1 MNTLQINTFLSKY
14 SCFLGTFSRDF
25 LPRKYIRK
33 RPCALIVNT
42 DESTK
47 PGEHWISLFLTKSNK
62 AEYFDSFGFYPL
74 HKEIYKFLEINR
86 IKTLVYN
93 TEQLQDYSS
102 KTCGAYCVLFVKFRC
117 LNLSFCD
124 VINLFSTNRINNDL
138 KASLSLL
145 L

>member
-47 PGEHWISLFLTKSNK
+47 PFEHWISLFLIKSNK
-62 AEYFDSFGFYPL
+62 AKYFDSFCF
-74 HKEIYKFLEINR
+74 
-86 IKTLVYN
+86 
-93 TEQLQDYSS
+93 
-102 KTCGAYCVLFVKFRC
+102 
-117 LNLSFCD
+117 
-124 VINLFSTNRINNDL
+124 
-138 KASLSLL
+138 
-145 L
+145 